1 LIRMSD
7 LDIEFNGEIGLDLN
21 NKRSAEIT
29 VKNEKIIF
37 NITKISSIK
46 PIIKLVKKLS
56 ESSKDTSNSNGKDI
70 LEMVDEL
77 GYSVKIKLKGITII
91 KNLKSSR
98 ITKLKEYI

>member
-1 LIRMSD
+1 MSD